1 MGTKRGPS
9 AAEKGTKRG
18 LNGDLKSVYLIN
30 WPKRANSLKKIFV
43 YKKSSPSVLS
53 FSAQLGWGISINK
66 LVCNQGFNAV
76 VLAIRLPFTGRTLPV
91 LLALYSG
98 CTDFWRVLRPKMEK
112 IWKKGDQK
120 THCPQ
125 SPLKG
130 TNVGA
135 VISYARLENE
145 RNRGKPR
152 KRWKGKIWCCGPG
165 RVREKYG
172 ASSLWDSSLWIKYH
186 SDEYIKGEFLM
197 DSKMEMTCTNQ

>member
-1 MGTKRGPS
+1 MERGP
-9 AAEKGTKRG
+9 KFFKMGTKRG
-18 LNGDLKSVYLIN
+18 LNGDLKTVYLIN

-112 IWKKGDQK
+112 RGLWTI
-120 THCPQ
+120 
-125 SPLKG
+125 KG
-130 TNVGA
+130 TKRGPQNSFWSPWGPTWEQCVYRRAYVNVN
-135 VISYARLENE
+135 LKN
-145 RNRGKPR
+145 
-152 KRWKGKIWCCGPG
+152 W
-165 RVREKYG
+165 
-172 ASSLWDSSLWIKYH
+172 
-186 SDEYIKGEFLM
+186 
-197 DSKMEMTCTNQ
+197 

>member
-1 MGTKRGPS
+1 MYNISWTIPLPRWPFWFIFKLSNLVYVYNMSWTIPQPPLPHSPRLSPFLSEQSSPQTGSASCERNILKISQRMGEYFECTAPTWKGDLNFSKWEPKGDLILSEMGTKRGPS

-91 LLALYSG
+91 NG
-98 CTDFWRVLRPKMEK
+98 VD
-112 IWKKGDQK
+112 I
-120 THCPQ
+120 
-125 SPLKG
+125 
-130 TNVGA
+130 
-135 VISYARLENE
+135 I
-145 RNRGKPR
+145 
-152 KRWKGKIWCCGPG
+152 
-165 RVREKYG
+165 
-172 ASSLWDSSLWIKYH
+172 
-186 SDEYIKGEFLM
+186 
-197 DSKMEMTCTNQ
+197 

>member
-1 MGTKRGPS
+1 MLLKQTGWVPPGTFDILGPYFQRLVSPQFKIHAKNVNSVCIYTAPTWKGDLNFSKWGPKGDLILSEMGTKRGPS

-112 IWKKGDQK
+112 RGLWTKKGTK
-120 THCPQ
+120 KLILVPM
-125 SPLKG
+125 G
-130 TNVGA
+130 TKV
-135 VISYARLENE
+135 
-145 RNRGKPR
+145 P
-152 KRWKGKIWCCGPG
+152 
-165 RVREKYG
+165 
-172 ASSLWDSSLWIKYH
+172 
-186 SDEYIKGEFLM
+186 
-197 DSKMEMTCTNQ
+197 

>member
-1 MGTKRGPS
+1 MERGP
-9 AAEKGTKRG
+9 KFFKMGTKRG

-112 IWKKGDQK
+112 RGLWTIKGTKRGPQNSFWSPWGPKSPKGDQRGSSASA
-120 THCPQ
+120 Q
-125 SPLKG
+125 SICLQ
-130 TNVGA
+130 
-135 VISYARLENE
+135 RLPNC
-145 RNRGKPR
+145 N
-152 KRWKGKIWCCGPG
+152 W
-165 RVREKYG
+165 
-172 ASSLWDSSLWIKYH
+172 
-186 SDEYIKGEFLM
+186 
-197 DSKMEMTCTNQ
+197 